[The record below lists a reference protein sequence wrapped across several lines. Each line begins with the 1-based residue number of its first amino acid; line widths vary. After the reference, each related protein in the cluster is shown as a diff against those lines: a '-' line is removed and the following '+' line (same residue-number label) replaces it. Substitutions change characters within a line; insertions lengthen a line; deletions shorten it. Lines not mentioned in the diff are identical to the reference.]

1 MSGWKLFEIYGKV
14 SSMFLSE
21 LIYCEKALICPRSP
35 WLQSWM
41 RTKKAFCA
49 QTLDPDHWP
58 GGTECQRRAILYAD
72 KITDSMQR
80 SIDETERR
88 RTKQVAFNEEH
99 GIVPKT
105 IKKRIDDIMEGAH
118 RETPGS
124 RGRKAKDKATKTTT
138 DALMP
143 KNPQTLTPQQLA
155 KEITRLEDEMFQAA
169 KSLEFERAAA
179 IRDAVAELQSL
190 AFK

>member
-1 MSGWKLFEIYGKV
+1 MPEV
-14 SSMFLSE
+14 SLVAIMDADKEGFLRSDRS
-21 LIYCEKALICPRSP
+21 LI
-35 WLQSWM
+35 
-41 RTKKAFCA
+41 
-49 QTLDPDHWP
+49 QTI
-58 GGTECQRRAILYAD
+58 GRAARNVNGRAILYAD

-80 SIDETERR
+80 AMDETERR
-88 RTKQVAFNEEH
+88 RTKQIAFNEEH

-105 IKKRIDDIMEGAH
+105 IKKRIDDVMEGAH

-124 RGRKAKDKATKTTT
+124 RGRKAKDKAAKSTT

-143 KNPQTLTPQQLA
+143 KNPQALTPQQLA